1 MMTFDRRGALKAAA
15 AGAVLAAASSP
26 ARAQDEK
33 VVDFLFV
40 QNAKTVSLKN
50 GVLTLGGIAGATLYF
65 SDRPD
70 RIAGRI
76 ATAAF
81 VDEWTKGHDSFKAD
95 PPNAVLSMVHDADA
109 VDIVLVLRDPSLDGG
124 DLTYQVTVLDGAE
137 MVEGA
142 HASLFIDEIGRPLT
156 PLSYAGV
163 ARRVSRRTARRVSR
177 RNN

>member
-1 MMTFDRRGALKAAA
+1 MMKLDRRGILKAVA
-15 AGAVLAAASSP
+15 AGSVLATVSASV
-26 ARAQDEK
+26 RAQDEK

-50 GVLTLGGIAGATLYF
+50 GVLTLGGIAGDTLYF

-76 ATAAF
+76 TTAEF
-81 VDEWTKGHDSFKAD
+81 VEKWTKGHDSFKAD
-95 PPNAVLSMVHDADA
+95 PPNAVLSVIHDSDA
-109 VDIVLVLRDPSLDGG
+109 VDVVLVLRDPSLDGA
-124 DLTYQVTVLDGAE
+124 DLNYQVAVLDGAE

-156 PLSYAGV
+156 PLSYAGM
-163 ARRVSRRTARRVSR
+163 ARRTSRRTARRVSR